1 MGCGTVRKL
10 LGKKF
15 VQFCLLLFGYVKQLI
30 MCKKGMIFDM
40 TETRLN
46 VRVDNAIKKQAEAVF
61 AALGMN
67 MSTGIN
73 IFLAQ
78 VARSRAIP
86 FALELGVDSTERR
99 MREAVNAR
107 VSTAKASGSPVAL
120 YDDLQK
126 RPFLEY
132 PDGSRDYDID

>member
-1 MGCGTVRKL
+1 MA
-10 LGKKF
+10 
-15 VQFCLLLFGYVKQLI
+15 
-30 MCKKGMIFDM
+30 
-40 TETRLN
+40 ETRLN
-46 VRVDNAIKKQAEAVF
+46 VRVDSTTKKQAEAVF

-86 FALELGVDSTERR
+86 FALELGGDPVERR
-99 MREAVNAR
+99 MREAVNAK
-107 VSTAKASGSPVAL
+107 VSAVKSSGSPVAL
-120 YDDLQK
+120 YDGAQK

-132 PDGSRDYDID
+132 PDGSRVYDID

>member
-1 MGCGTVRKL
+1 
-10 LGKKF
+10 
-15 VQFCLLLFGYVKQLI
+15 
-30 MCKKGMIFDM
+30 M

-46 VRVDNAIKKQAEAVF
+46 VRVDSATKKQAEAVF

-86 FALELGVDSTERR
+86 FALELSGDSIERR
-99 MREAVNAR
+99 MRGAVNAK
-107 VSTAKASGSPVAL
+107 VSAVKSSGSPVAL
-120 YDDLQK
+120 YDDLQN

-132 PDGSRDYDID
+132 PDGRRVYDID

>member
-1 MGCGTVRKL
+1 MA
-10 LGKKF
+10 
-15 VQFCLLLFGYVKQLI
+15 
-30 MCKKGMIFDM
+30 
-40 TETRLN
+40 ETRLS
-46 VRVDNAIKKQAEAVF
+46 VRVDNTTKRQAEAVF

-86 FALELGVDSTERR
+86 FALELSGDPIERR
-99 MREAVNAR
+99 MHEAVNAS
-107 VSTAKASGSPVAL
+107 VSAVKSSGLPVAL
-120 YDDLQK
+120 YDDLQN

-132 PDGSRDYDID
+132 PDGRRVYDID

>member
-1 MGCGTVRKL
+1 
-10 LGKKF
+10 
-15 VQFCLLLFGYVKQLI
+15 
-30 MCKKGMIFDM
+30 M

-46 VRVDNAIKKQAEAVF
+46 VRVDNATKKQAEAVF

-86 FALELGVDSTERR
+86 FALELSGDPIERR
-99 MREAVNAR
+99 MREAVNAKI
-107 VSTAKASGSPVAL
+107 SDAKSSNSPIAL
-120 YDDLQK
+120 YDDLQN

-132 PDGSRDYDID
+132 PDGRRVYDVE

>member
-1 MGCGTVRKL
+1 MA
-10 LGKKF
+10 
-15 VQFCLLLFGYVKQLI
+15 
-30 MCKKGMIFDM
+30 
-40 TETRLN
+40 ETRLN
-46 VRVDNAIKKQAEAVF
+46 VRVDSATKKQAEAVF

-86 FALELGVDSTERR
+86 FVLELSGDPIERR
-99 MREAVNAR
+99 MRDAVNAK
-107 VSTAKASGSPVAL
+107 VSVVKSSGSPVAL
-120 YDDLQK
+120 YDDLQN

-132 PDGSRDYDID
+132 PDGRRVYDIE

>member
-1 MGCGTVRKL
+1 
-10 LGKKF
+10 
-15 VQFCLLLFGYVKQLI
+15 
-30 MCKKGMIFDM
+30 M

-46 VRVDNAIKKQAEAVF
+46 VRVDNATKRQAEAVF
-61 AALGMN
+61 TALGMN

-86 FALELGVDSTERR
+86 FALELSGDSIERR
-99 MREAVNAR
+99 MREAVNAK
-107 VSTAKASGSPVAL
+107 VSAVKSSGSPVAL

-132 PDGSRDYDID
+132 PDGRRVYDIE

>member
-1 MGCGTVRKL
+1 MVESR
-10 LGKKF
+10 
-15 VQFCLLLFGYVKQLI
+15 I
-30 MCKKGMIFDM
+30 
-40 TETRLN
+40 N
-46 VRVDNAIKKQAEAVF
+46 VRVDNAIKSQAESVF
-61 AALGMN
+61 NALGMN

-86 FALELGVDSTERR
+86 FALDLNNNPTERR
-99 MREAVNAR
+99 MREVVNKHI
-107 VSTAKASGSPVAL
+107 STAQSSGLPIAL

-132 PDGSRDYDID
+132 PDGRKVYDID

>member
-1 MGCGTVRKL
+1 MA
-10 LGKKF
+10 
-15 VQFCLLLFGYVKQLI
+15 
-30 MCKKGMIFDM
+30 
-40 TETRLN
+40 ETRLN
-46 VRVDNAIKKQAEAVF
+46 VRVDNTTKKQAEAVF
-61 AALGMN
+61 TALGMN

-86 FALELGVDSTERR
+86 FALELSGDPIERR
-99 MREAVNAR
+99 MREAVNSK
-107 VSTAKASGSPVAL
+107 VSAVKSSGSPVAL

-132 PDGSRDYDID
+132 PDGRRVYDID

>member
-1 MGCGTVRKL
+1 MGYRNVGV
-10 LGKKF
+10 F
-15 VQFCLLLFGYVKQLI
+15 Y
-30 MCKKGMIFDM
+30 MA
-40 TETRLN
+40 ETRLN
-46 VRVDNAIKKQAEAVF
+46 VRVDNNTKKQAEAVF

-86 FALELGVDSTERR
+86 FALELDGDSIECR
-99 MREAVNAR
+99 MREAVNAKISA
-107 VSTAKASGSPVAL
+107 VTSSGSPVAL

-132 PDGSRDYDID
+132 PDGRRVYDIG

>member
-1 MGCGTVRKL
+1 
-10 LGKKF
+10 
-15 VQFCLLLFGYVKQLI
+15 
-30 MCKKGMIFDM
+30 M
-40 TETRLN
+40 TAETRLS
-46 VRVDNAIKKQAEAVF
+46 VRVDNATKRQAEAVF

-86 FALELGVDSTERR
+86 FALELSGDSIEHR
-99 MREAVNAR
+99 MRDAVNTS
-107 VSTAKASGSPVAL
+107 VSAVKSAGLPVAR
-120 YDDLQK
+120 YDDLQN

-132 PDGSRDYDID
+132 PDGRRVYNID

>member
-1 MGCGTVRKL
+1 
-10 LGKKF
+10 
-15 VQFCLLLFGYVKQLI
+15 
-30 MCKKGMIFDM
+30 M

-46 VRVDNAIKKQAEAVF
+46 VRVDSTIKKQAEAVF

-86 FALELGVDSTERR
+86 FALELGGDPVERR
-99 MREAVNAR
+99 MREAVNAS
-107 VSTAKASGSPVAL
+107 VSAAKSSGSPVAL
-120 YDDLQK
+120 YDDLQN

-132 PDGSRDYDID
+132 PDGRKVYDID

>member
-1 MGCGTVRKL
+1 MS
-10 LGKKF
+10 
-15 VQFCLLLFGYVKQLI
+15 
-30 MCKKGMIFDM
+30 
-40 TETRLN
+40 ETRLN
-46 VRVDNAIKKQAEAVF
+46 VRVDNTTKKQAEAVF
-61 AALGMN
+61 TALGMN

-86 FALELGVDSTERR
+86 FALELSGDSIERR
-99 MREAVNAR
+99 MREAVNAK
-107 VSTAKASGSPVAL
+107 VSANKSSGSPVAL

-132 PDGSRDYDID
+132 PDGRRVYDLD